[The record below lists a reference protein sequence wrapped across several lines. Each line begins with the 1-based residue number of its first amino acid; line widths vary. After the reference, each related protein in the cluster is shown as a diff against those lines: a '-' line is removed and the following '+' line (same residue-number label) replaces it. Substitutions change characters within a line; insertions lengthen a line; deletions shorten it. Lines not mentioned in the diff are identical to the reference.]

1 MKIKKLTIYLLIAVM
16 AFGTVSC
23 KKSDT
28 KSENGQEQ
36 LADKTDLASD
46 SDNPQDPPQKK
57 PHWKKG

>member
-36 LADKTDLASD
+36 LAD
-46 SDNPQDPPQKK
+46 Q
-57 PHWKKG
+57 